1 VLSLCRIQYCGLGNS
16 YEIPTSL
23 LDAMPMPC
31 RHATSTQTQQNA
43 RRPGIGTIRLAGLYL
58 QSIILRLIKSA
69 LHSKRERENMRTVV
83 LLTISNI
90 FMTFAWYGHLKF
102 RTSALWKV
110 ILVSW
115 GIAFFEYC
123 FQVPANRIG
132 SYEFSAAQ
140 LKTIQEVITLSV
152 FSVFSVL
159 YLGEKIKW
167 NYAAGFGCIALAVF
181 FVFHKW

>member
-1 VLSLCRIQYCGLGNS
+1 VQNPALRITQYSKL
-16 YEIPTSL
+16 ETARIL
-23 LDAMPMPC
+23 LTRA
-31 RHATSTQTQQNA
+31 
-43 RRPGIGTIRLAGLYL
+43 PG
-58 QSIILRLIKSA
+58 SIKSCA
-69 LHSKRERENMRTVV
+69 TIASAQPAGYFKPIGRFVSSACRAASYQEHILTRQERENMRTII

-90 FMTFAWYGHLKF
+90 FMTFAWYGHLKY
-102 RTSALWKV
+102 RSSALWKV

-140 LKTIQEVITLSV
+140 LKTIQEVITLTV